1 MRHDADLAVPAQE
14 TVRTDLRELF
24 RAAVRIALEVALEQE
39 IRELVGGGRYAR
51 LGDRRRDNRNGTYLR
66 RLVTT
71 MGALDIEVPRT
82 RENGSAAAV
91 IGRYRRRSAEVDAA
105 VVESYV
111 AGVSTRKMGD
121 VTRALLD
128 EDVSRSTVSRV
139 TRTLEA
145 EVEALRSAPIEEP
158 ITYLF
163 LDGTFLD
170 ARWARRVE
178 NVAALVAYG
187 VGPSGHRQL
196 LGVSIGPRESED
208 SWADLL
214 DQLVARGLRG
224 VKLVVADAHSGLA
237 AAVRHKL
244 PDARLQRCIVHLTRN
259 AFAKAPR
266 RLWKRLG
273 RELRHVFAA
282 TSAADA
288 RKRLAAFKAG
298 LGAQLPE
305 ALAVI
310 ESGFAAATQYY
321 AFPREHWSRIRSTNG
336 LERLHG
342 EIKRRIRAVGA
353 FPDRAS
359 ALRLVTVVALR
370 TAAAWADRRYLDMS
384 LLKDGDA
391 HAKEAKQVA

>member
-1 MRHDADLAVPAQE
+1 MRHDAEIATPAQD
-14 TVRTDLRELF
+14 TIRTDLRELF
-24 RAAVRIALEVALEQE
+24 RGAVRVVLELALEAE
-39 IRELVGGGRYAR
+39 IRELIGAGRYERLGGRK
-51 LGDRRRDNRNGTYLR
+51 DVRNGSYLR
-66 RLVTT
+66 RLVTSL
-71 MGALDIEVPRT
+71 GAIDLEVPRT
-82 RENGSAAAV
+82 RESGSAAGV
-91 IGRYRRRSAEVDAA
+91 IGRYRRRTAEVDAA

-128 EDVSRSTVSRV
+128 EDVGRSTVSRV
-139 TRTLEA
+139 TRTLES
-145 EVEALRSAPIEEP
+145 EVEALRSAPIDEP

-196 LGVSIGPRESED
+196 LGITVGARESEE
-208 SWADLL
+208 SWAELL

-224 VKLVVADAHSGLA
+224 VKLVIADAHSGLA

-244 PDARLQRCIVHLTRN
+244 PEARLQRCVVHLTRN

-273 RELRHVFAA
+273 RELRYVFAA
-282 TSAADA
+282 TSAAHA
-288 RKRLAAFKAG
+288 RKRLAALKAG
-298 LGAQLPE
+298 LGGQLPE
-305 ALAVI
+305 AIAVV

-321 AFPREHWSRIRSTNG
+321 AFPPQHWSRIRSTNG

-359 ALRLVTVVALR
+359 ALRLVTVVAAR
-370 TAAAWADRRYLDMS
+370 ATAAWADRRYLDMS
-384 LLKDGDA
+384 LLDGGDA
-391 HAKEAKQVA
+391 AKEEKRVA

>member
-1 MRHDADLAVPAQE
+1 MRHDAEIDVPTQE
-14 TVRTDLRELF
+14 TIQTDLRSLF
-24 RAAVRIALEVALEQE
+24 RGAVRVALEVALEAE
-39 IRELVGGGRYAR
+39 IRELVGAGRYVR
-51 LGDRRRDNRNGTYLR
+51 LGDRRRDYRNGTYLR

-71 MGALDIEVPRT
+71 MGAIDVEVPRT
-82 RENGSAAAV
+82 REHGSAAGV
-91 IGRYRRRSAEVDAA
+91 VGRYRRRTAEVDAT

-111 AGVSTRKMGD
+111 AGVSTRKMGE

-128 EDVSRSTVSRV
+128 EDVGRSTVSRV

-145 EVEALRSAPIEEP
+145 EVEALRKAPLEEP
-158 ITYLF
+158 IAYLF

-187 VGPSGHRQL
+187 ITPSGHRQL
-196 LGVSIGPRESED
+196 LGITIGPRESEE
-208 SWADLL
+208 SWAELL
-214 DQLVARGLRG
+214 EQLVARGLRG
-224 VKLVVADAHSGLA
+224 VKLVVADAHAGLA

-244 PDARLQRCIVHLTRN
+244 PEARLQRCVVHLARN

-282 TSAADA
+282 TTAADA
-288 RKRLAAFKAG
+288 RKRLAALKAG

-305 ALAVI
+305 AIAVLDA
-310 ESGFAAATQYY
+310 GFAAATQYY
-321 AFPREHWSRIRSTNG
+321 AFPRAHWSRIRSTNG

-370 TAAAWADRRYLDMS
+370 ATGAWRDRRYLDMS
-384 LLKDGDA
+384 LLDGGA
-391 HAKEAKQVA
+391 HAKEEKQVA